1 MATKSRTGSQSTT
14 SNQLSLFSE
23 PTDAELVD
31 NLIEESIDARNDD
44 THTTGTQD
52 TGTLETPS
60 SDDGRETGQWE
71 STSAGGFRSTGVDGE
86 PAIRVDGGSEDGL
99 PIRVGDRDEGMG
111 VPSGRGGSAPLVLRS
126 SDSRPTSILAHDL
139 RITSAHGIGEGGLKQ
154 KAEANLAAIR
164 VLKTLEA
171 ERRPATPEEKAVLV
185 KYTGWG
191 AMPNAFASL
200 PSRDWQSVADELKD
214 LLNTEEYASA
224 RASTPN
230 AHYTSPEVIQAIWQA
245 MERFGLRPGAQ
256 ILEPSMG
263 VGHFFG
269 MMPETLYPGTK
280 RTGVELDSTTA
291 RIAATLYPDSSV
303 HAKGFEDTPL
313 PKNFFD
319 AAIGNIPFGNYPVYD
334 PAYRRS
340 PHLTRS
346 IHDYFFAKTLE
357 VVRPGGVIGLIT
369 SRYTMDKEDSAV
381 RRHLSDGSILLG
393 ALRLPNTAFKANAGT
408 EVTTDI
414 LFLQKR
420 SRETPAVGESWIELR
435 SIETADGPV
444 EINEYFARHPE
455 MMLGRMGMDSGQ
467 HGMAPA
473 LIGNLEPGALERAV
487 SLLPAAVYTN
497 RDSQAH
503 VLGAGPDQVPV
514 VGEVK
519 EGGLAER
526 DGQLVV
532 RRGNTFEP
540 VTLPASA
547 RARIRGMLQVRDA
560 VREVFRTQLA
570 EAPDQAIVEARRHLN
585 RTYDFFTSRFGPLN
599 ARENVKAFA
608 DDPDLPLLV
617 SLEEFD
623 PETKR
628 ATKTA
633 IFDRRTLER
642 YCPVERVETA
652 SEALLVSLN
661 ETGEITWARMESL
674 TGRGTPE
681 LQDEL
686 GPLAYRNPEGGAWET
701 ADRYL
706 SGNVRAKLA
715 VAQASEQIDPAY
727 RRNVEALQ
735 AVQPKDLEPGEI
747 EARLGSSWIPPS
759 DIRDF
764 VTELLD
770 VPRAGVKIGYAETIA
785 TWTIELDY
793 GAKFVVN
800 NTTTHGTARF
810 RASELIEQ
818 SLNGRTPTA
827 YDEDADGNRIVNQPE
842 TIAAREKQQQL
853 KDRFRDWVWEDR
865 ERAARLAQE
874 YNFRF
879 NNIRLRDFDGSHLT
893 LPGMVR
899 TSLRDGDLAPHQKD
913 AVWRILQG
921 GSPLL
926 AHVVGA
932 GKTWTMTAAAMELR
946 RLDLAKKPMFVV
958 PNHLVDQWGAEFLKL
973 YPQARLFVAG
983 KDHFEGGNRQQAM
996 ARIATGNYDA
1006 VIVSHR
1012 SFEFLPVSDK
1022 YFNRFVENQV
1032 AELDAEIST
1041 VNDSKGDNR
1050 RMVKELEKAKKRLI
1064 VRLKKRADRDSKDR
1078 TMTFEE
1084 LGVDQLFV
1092 DEADLYKNLAYVT
1105 KMSRIAGLPNS
1116 DSNRAFD
1123 MFLKIRYLQ
1132 ERSDGR
1138 GVVFATGTPISNTL
1152 AEMYTMLRYLGPEML
1167 SERKV
1172 DHFDAWAANFAEPV
1186 TSLELAPDGSGYRM
1200 HTRFAKFINLPELL
1214 SVFRTVADV
1223 QTADMLNL
1231 PRPALENGRPA
1242 IEAAPASPE
1251 LKAFIRTLTERAER
1265 LKKERVDPSVDNML
1279 KITGEGRK
1287 AALDMR
1293 LIDPQADPE
1302 TETKIDRAVARI
1314 LKIWKAT
1321 EGERSAQLVFSDLS
1335 TPDPDRFNVYHDVRS
1350 KLVKAGVPAAEIAFI
1365 HDAETD
1371 TAKKLLFDAVNAGRV
1386 RVLLGSTEKMGA
1398 GTNVQRRLVA
1408 LHHLDAPWRPRDIE
1422 QREGR
1427 ILRQGNGNK
1436 EVQIFRYV
1444 TEGSFD
1450 AYMWQTL
1457 ETKARFIQQVM
1468 RGETSVRSAEDLES
1482 GALTYA
1488 EIKAIASGN
1497 PAVVEKIKIDTEIRK
1512 LDQLRAVH
1520 ANQQRHIRW
1529 EIRDLP
1535 RQITDAKQHL
1545 ANIEADVVTRNAS
1558 ETSEFSMTV
1567 GNRVFSGKG
1576 AREEAAKA
1584 LTFAVLSWRDDQ
1596 TTQPR
1601 GDFRGFEILSR
1612 GRSGGFGMLQ
1622 EDERLPELF
1631 VRGRAMYSA
1640 NLNATNPIGTVQS
1653 VEHTLRNL
1661 DRVATEQQNRVVRIE
1676 KELADYQSQADR
1688 PFEHEARLKQLLTRQ
1703 SELNSLLDL
1712 DKGDQQ
1718 GVDSVPD
1725 LKDEP
1730 DFGQTVAAKS
1740 RGRDDVAKMA
1750 EAYMRTSGTAIRE
1763 IPIAER
1769 PPPQMGPI
1777 NGRAVAKDDA
1787 HIAVATAAN
1796 SFFIVPVTFLGRDVE
1811 IGERLSMRFHQGRAM
1826 IDSGRNRGR

>member
-1 MATKSRTGSQSTT
+1 
-14 SNQLSLFSE
+14 
-23 PTDAELVD
+23 
-31 NLIEESIDARNDD
+31 
-44 THTTGTQD
+44 
-52 TGTLETPS
+52 
-60 SDDGRETGQWE
+60 
-71 STSAGGFRSTGVDGE
+71 
-86 PAIRVDGGSEDGL
+86 
-99 PIRVGDRDEGMG
+99 
-111 VPSGRGGSAPLVLRS
+111 
-126 SDSRPTSILAHDL
+126 
-139 RITSAHGIGEGGLKQ
+139 
-154 KAEANLAAIR
+154 
-164 VLKTLEA
+164 
-171 ERRPATPEEKAVLV
+171 V

-191 AMPNAFASL
+191 AMPNAFAPE
-200 PSRDWQSVADELKD
+200 PSRDWQSVADELRD
-214 LLNTEEYASA
+214 LLGTDEYVSA

-230 AHYTSPEVIQAIWQA
+230 AHYTSPEVVQAIWQA
-245 MERFGLRPGAQ
+245 MERLGLQPGAQ

-269 MMPETLYPGTK
+269 MMPERLHPGAI
-280 RTGVELDSTTA
+280 RTGVELDSVTA
-291 RIAATLYPDSSV
+291 RIAAKLYPDSSV
-303 HAKGFEDTPL
+303 QAKGFEDTAL
-313 PKNFFD
+313 PKDFFD

-334 PAYRRS
+334 PAYRRT

-346 IHDYFFAKTLE
+346 IHDYFLTKTID
-357 VVRPGGVIGLIT
+357 VVRPGGVIALIT

-393 ALRLPNTAFKANAGT
+393 AVRLPNTAFKANAGT

-414 LFLQKR
+414 LFFQKR
-420 SRETPAVGESWIELR
+420 SPDPSTLGESWTELR
-435 SIETADGPV
+435 SIETTDGPV

-455 MMLGRMGMDSGQ
+455 MMLGRMGMESGQ
-467 HGMAPA
+467 YGMAPE
-473 LIGNLEPGALERAV
+473 LIGNLEPGGLAKAV
-487 SLLPAAVYTN
+487 SFLPAAVYKV
-497 RDSQAH
+497 RDSH
-503 VLGAGPDQVPV
+503 GPVLRGHSDQVPAL
-514 VGEVK
+514 GEVK
-519 EGGLAER
+519 EGGLADR
-526 DGQLVV
+526 DGQIVV
-532 RRGNTFEP
+532 RRGNAFEP
-540 VTLPASA
+540 VTLPASG

-560 VREVFRTQLA
+560 VREVFRTQLSD
-570 EAPDQAIVEARRHLN
+570 APDEAIVEARRHLN
-585 RTYDFFTSRFGPLN
+585 RTYDFFASRFGPLN

-642 YCPVERVETA
+642 YRPVERVETA

-661 ETGEITWARMESL
+661 ETGEINWPRMESL
-674 TGRGTPE
+674 TGRGASE
-681 LQDEL
+681 LQDQL
-686 GPLAYRNPEGGAWET
+686 GSLAYRNPEGGAWET

-715 VAQASEQIDPAY
+715 VAQASEQIDTAY
-727 RRNVEALQ
+727 RRNVEALR

-759 DIRDF
+759 DVRDF

-770 VPRAGVKIGYAETIA
+770 VPRAGVKIGYSETIA

-793 GAKFVVN
+793 GAKYVVN

-810 RASELIEQ
+810 RASELVEQ

-983 KDHFEGGNRQQAM
+983 KDHFETGNRQQAM

-1022 YFNRFVENQV
+1022 YFNRFVEKQV
-1032 AELDAEIST
+1032 AELDAEISM

-1084 LGVDQLFV
+1084 LGVDQIFV

-1265 LKKERVDPSVDNML
+1265 LKKERVDPAVDNML

-1293 LIDPQADPE
+1293 LIDPHAEPE
-1302 TETKIDRAVARI
+1302 TETKIDRAVSRI
-1314 LKIWKAT
+1314 VKIWKAT
-1321 EGERSAQLVFSDLS
+1321 QEQRSTQLVFSDLS
-1335 TPDPDRFNVYHDVRS
+1335 TPDPNRFNVYDDVRS
-1350 KLVKAGVPAAEIAFI
+1350 KLFKAGVPTAEIAFI

-1386 RVLLGSTEKMGA
+1386 RILLGSTEKMGA

-1427 ILRQGNGNK
+1427 ILRQGNSNK

-1497 PAVVEKIKIDTEIRK
+1497 PAVVEKIKIDTEVRK

-1520 ANQQRHIRW
+1520 TNQQRHIRW
-1529 EIRDLP
+1529 QIRDLP
-1535 RQITDAKQHL
+1535 RQITEAKQHL
-1545 ANIEADVVTRNAS
+1545 ASIEADVATRNAS
-1558 ETSEFSMTV
+1558 DSSEFRMTV

-1601 GDFRGFEILSR
+1601 GTFRGFEILSR
-1612 GRSGGFGMLQ
+1612 GKSGEFGLLQ

-1631 VRGRAMYSA
+1631 LRRRATYSA
-1640 NLNATNPIGTVQS
+1640 NLNATNPVGTVQS
-1653 VEHTLRNL
+1653 LEHALRNL
-1661 DRVATEQQNRVVRIE
+1661 DKLGAEQQTRVTRIE
-1676 KELADYQSQADR
+1676 KELADYQLQANR
-1688 PFEHEARLKQLLTRQ
+1688 PFEHEERLKLLLTRQ

-1718 GVDSVPD
+1718 GADSGSD

-1730 DFGQTVAAKS
+1730 SIKQTMPAKL
-1740 RGRDDVAKMA
+1740 RGRDAVAKMA

-1763 IPIAER
+1763 MPIGER
-1769 PPPQMGPI
+1769 TPPQTGPVT
-1777 NGRAVAKDDA
+1777 GKAVAKSEA

-1796 SFFIVPVTFLGRDVE
+1796 SFFVVPSTALGRDVQ
-1811 IGERLSMRFHQGRAM
+1811 IGERLSLRFHQGRAS
-1826 IDSGRNRGR
+1826 IDNDRDRGR

>member
-1 MATKSRTGSQSTT
+1 
-14 SNQLSLFSE
+14 
-23 PTDAELVD
+23 
-31 NLIEESIDARNDD
+31 
-44 THTTGTQD
+44 
-52 TGTLETPS
+52 
-60 SDDGRETGQWE
+60 
-71 STSAGGFRSTGVDGE
+71 
-86 PAIRVDGGSEDGL
+86 
-99 PIRVGDRDEGMG
+99 
-111 VPSGRGGSAPLVLRS
+111 
-126 SDSRPTSILAHDL
+126 
-139 RITSAHGIGEGGLKQ
+139 
-154 KAEANLAAIR
+154 
-164 VLKTLEA
+164 
-171 ERRPATPEEKAVLV
+171 V

-191 AMPNAFASL
+191 AMPSAFA
-200 PSRDWQSVADELKD
+200 PEPPRDWQSVADELKD
-214 LLNTEEYASA
+214 LLTAEEYASA
-224 RASTPN
+224 RASMPN
-230 AHYTSPEVIQAIWQA
+230 AHYTSPEVVQAIWQA
-245 MERFGLRPGAQ
+245 MERFGLQPGAQ

-269 MMPETLYPGTK
+269 LMPEGLYLGTR
-280 RTGVELDSTTA
+280 RTGVELDSITA
-291 RIAATLYPDSSV
+291 SIAAKLYPDSTV
-303 HAKGFEDTPL
+303 HQKAFEDTPL
-313 PKNFFD
+313 PRDFFD
-319 AAIGNIPFGNYPVYD
+319 AALGNIPFGNYPVYD
-334 PAYRRS
+334 PAYRGS
-340 PHLTRS
+340 PHLTHA
-346 IHDYFFAKTLE
+346 IHDYFLAKCLD
-357 VVRPGGVIGLIT
+357 VVRPAGVIAVIT
-369 SRYTMDKEDSAV
+369 SRYTMDKQDSAV
-381 RRHLSDGSILLG
+381 RRHLADRSILLG
-393 ALRLPNTAFKANAGT
+393 AVRLPNTAFKANAGT

-420 SRETPAVGESWIELR
+420 SPETPTRGESWTELR
-435 SIETADGPV
+435 SIETADGPLQV
-444 EINEYFARHPE
+444 NEYFARHPE
-455 MMLGRMGMDSGQ
+455 MMLGRMGMESGQ
-467 HGMAPA
+467 YGAAPA
-473 LIGNLEPGALERAV
+473 LIGNLEPGTLEKAV
-487 SLLPAAVYTN
+487 SLLPPSVYEN
-497 RDSQAH
+497 RDSRRPA
-503 VLGAGPDQVPV
+503 LRLDSGQVPAA
-514 VGEVK
+514 GAVK
-519 EGGLAER
+519 EGGLADR
-526 DGQLVV
+526 DGQIVV
-532 RRGNTFEP
+532 RRGDTFEP
-540 VTLPASA
+540 LTLPASV
-547 RARIRGMLQVRDA
+547 RARICGMLQVRDA
-560 VREVFRTQLA
+560 AREVFGTQLDDA
-570 EAPDQAIVEARRHLN
+570 ADVTIVEARGHLN
-585 RTYDFFTSRFGPLN
+585 RTYDSFVSRFGPLN

-608 DDPDLPLLV
+608 GDPDQPLLL
-617 SLEEFD
+617 SLEEFN

-642 YCPVERVETA
+642 YRPVERVETA

-661 ETGEITWARMESL
+661 ETGQISWPRLESL
-674 TGRGTPE
+674 TGRRASE

-686 GPLAYRNPEGGAWET
+686 GSLAYRNPEGGTWET

-715 VAQASEQIDPAY
+715 IAQASEQIDPAY

-747 EARLGSSWIPPS
+747 EARLGSSWISRS
-759 DIRDF
+759 DVRDF
-764 VTELLD
+764 VAELLD
-770 VPRAGVKIGYAETIA
+770 VSRASVKIGYAETIA
-785 TWTIELDY
+785 TWAVELEY
-793 GAKFVVN
+793 SAKHVVS

-827 YDEDADGNRIVNQPE
+827 YDEHEDGSRTVNQPE

-865 ERAARLAQE
+865 ERAERLAKE

-879 NNIRLRDFDGSHLT
+879 NNLRLRDFDGSHLT
-893 LPGMVR
+893 LSGMVR
-899 TSLRDGDLAPHQKD
+899 TSLRDGDLAPHQKN

-983 KDHFEGGNRQQAM
+983 KDHFETGNRQHAM

-1012 SFEFLPVSDK
+1012 SFEFLPVSDA
-1022 YFNRFVENQV
+1022 YFNRFVEKQV
-1032 AELDAEIST
+1032 AELDAEIGL
-1041 VNDSKGDNR
+1041 VKDDNR
-1050 RMVKELEKAKKRLI
+1050 RIVKELEKAKKRLV

-1092 DEADLYKNLAYVT
+1092 DEADMYKNLAYAT

-1132 ERSDGR
+1132 ERSEGR

-1152 AEMYTMLRYLGPEML
+1152 AEMYTTLRYLAPEML

-1172 DHFDAWAANFAEPV
+1172 EHFDSWAANFAEAV

-1231 PRPALENGRPA
+1231 PRPELANGRPA
-1242 IEAAPASPE
+1242 IASAPASAE
-1251 LKAFIRTLTERAER
+1251 LKAFIQTLTERAER

-1293 LIDPQADPE
+1293 LIDPE
-1302 TETKIDRAVARI
+1302 TEPDQETKVDLAVSRI
-1314 LKIWKAT
+1314 VKIWNAT
-1321 EGERSAQLVFSDLS
+1321 QDQRSTQLVFSDLS
-1335 TPDPDRFNVYHDVRS
+1335 TPDPDRFNVYDDVRS
-1350 KLVKAGVPAAEIAFI
+1350 KLVRAGVPAGEIAFI

-1371 TAKKLLFDAVNAGRV
+1371 TAKKLLFDAVNAGSV

-1427 ILRQGNGNK
+1427 ILRQGNANK

-1497 PAVVEKIKIDTEIRK
+1497 PAVVEKIKIDTEVRK

-1535 RQITDAKQHL
+1535 RQITEAKQHL
-1545 ANIEADVVTRNAS
+1545 AHIEGDIATRNAS
-1558 ETSEFSMTV
+1558 DCDEFSMKV
-1567 GNRVFSGKG
+1567 GNRLFSGKG
-1576 AREEAAKA
+1576 AREEAANA
-1584 LTFAVLSWRDDQ
+1584 LTLAVLTWRNDQ
-1596 TTQPR
+1596 TMQPR
-1601 GDFRGFEILSR
+1601 GAFRGFEILSR
-1612 GRSGGFGMLQ
+1612 GKSVGFGKVQ
-1622 EDERLPELF
+1622 EDERIPDLF
-1631 VRGRAMYSA
+1631 VRGHATYSA
-1640 NLNATNPIGTVQS
+1640 NLNAASPIGTVQS
-1653 VEHTLRNL
+1653 IEHALRSL
-1661 DRVATEQQNRVVRIE
+1661 DRLAGEQQNRVTSIE
-1676 KELADYQSQADR
+1676 KELADYQQQADR
-1688 PFEHEARLKQLLTRQ
+1688 PFEHDERLKQLLARQ
-1703 SELNSLLDL
+1703 AELNSLLDL

-1718 GVDSVPD
+1718 GAAPVPD
-1725 LKDEP
+1725 QDEP
-1730 DFGQTVAAKS
+1730 EIGRAASSASQGHAEVA
-1740 RGRDDVAKMA
+1740 RMA
-1750 EAYMRTSGTAIRE
+1750 ETYMRAAETAIQE
-1763 IPIAER
+1763 MPISER
-1769 PPPQMGPI
+1769 IPPQTGRVV
-1777 NGRAVAKDDA
+1777 GRAVAKDEA
-1787 HIAVATAAN
+1787 HIAFATAAN
-1796 SFFIVPVTFLGRDVE
+1796 TYFVVPSTPLGRDVQ
-1811 IGERLSMRFHQGRAM
+1811 IGERLSLRFHQGRGS
-1826 IDSGRNRGR
+1826 IDNGRDRGR